1 MRPIPSPLLVL
12 TIPNKL
18 SLILFFSR
26 KFELTVWILILG
38 ASIDRPDRSPV
49 AEESE
54 TNLDVDMCPNPDE
67 NKGPKLKKMLSLE
80 SGKEGIKQMKKV
92 LTTYLVKVIHNGEN
106 DPQKRQSQL

>member
-1 MRPIPSPLLVL
+1 MWV
-12 TIPNKL
+12 N
-18 SLILFFSR
+18 FCF
-26 KFELTVWILILG
+26 LG

-54 TNLDVDMCPNPDE
+54 TNVDMCPNPDE

-92 LTTYLVKVIHNGEN
+92 YILLNIFWSKSPN
-106 DPQKRQSQL
+106 

>member
-1 MRPIPSPLLVL
+1 M
-12 TIPNKL
+12 
-18 SLILFFSR
+18 
-26 KFELTVWILILG
+26 ILG
-38 ASIDRPDRSPV
+38 ASIDKPDRSPV

-106 DPQKRQSQL
+106 DSQKRQSQL

>member
-1 MRPIPSPLLVL
+1 MI
-12 TIPNKL
+12 
-18 SLILFFSR
+18 
-26 KFELTVWILILG
+26 EWILILG

-92 LTTYLVKVIHNGEN
+92 LTTYLKGHNLVSYFILVKSSEN
-106 DPQKRQSQL
+106 ILFFHLHFT